1 MTTAQ
6 KQRTTP
12 ADMASAHPQY
22 ALLAYARDMHQY
34 TLELWMELSKKLEDA
49 SGASPS
55 VPATAPSSPSTSSS
69 PSSETGAPVGSAK
82 RGRQSS
88 GSEGESPEEQ

>member
-49 SGASPS
+49 SGAADAAAA
-55 VPATAPSSPSTSSS
+55 VPATANGSPASSS
-69 PSSETGAPVGSAK
+69 SSVGTE
-82 RGRQSS
+82 S
-88 GSEGESPEEQ
+88 GQTPQDGEVESPEEH